1 MGPLVCGTGRGY
13 CMSAG
18 TANAA
23 AGPLMV
29 MASAAMIVAAV
40 RRWVLMAELLWVV
53 GERGRP
59 SAVPVERR

>member
-1 MGPLVCGTGRGY
+1 
-13 CMSAG
+13 MSAG

-53 GERGRP
+53 GDDEDHPP
-59 SAVPVERR
+59 SR